1 MMSYMGL
8 NMLNRV
14 TGWGQNTLKD
24 QPEVSL
30 DGIVAVVTGPQT
42 EGGKE
47 TVRGLALR
55 GARVILASKTEAE
68 DADLELPNVRK
79 IKCDLASFASV
90 REFCRQVEKEERKVD
105 ILINNAAAFN
115 TKRELTE
122 DGQELVFQVNHL
134 SHFLL
139 TNLLMDKLKAS
150 KAARIINVSSVA
162 HWSASLLPTEALGL
176 TKSCGGYLGGVSVF
190 ALSQLSNIL
199 FTLELSHKLK
209 GLFF

>member
-1 MMSYMGL
+1 MSYMGL
-8 NMLNRV
+8 NMLNRI
-14 TGWGQNTLKD
+14 TGWGQVTKNDLH
-24 QPEVSL
+24 EVSL
-30 DGIVAVVTGPQT
+30 DGIVAVVTGPHT

-68 DADLELPNVRK
+68 GVDLELPNVRK

-90 REFCRQVEKEERKVD
+90 REFCRLVDREEEKVD
-105 ILINNAAAFN
+105 ILINNATVFS
-115 TKRELTE
+115 TKRKLTE

-162 HWSASLLPTEALGL
+162 HWSASLLPTEALSL
-176 TKSCGGYLGGVSVF
+176 TKSSGGYLGGVSIF

-199 FTLELSHKLK
+199 FTLELSQKLK

>member
-1 MMSYMGL
+1 MRGSGL
-8 NMLNRV
+8 
-14 TGWGQNTLKD
+14 GQDLTDSEDRNVKLA
-24 QPEVSL
+24 E
-30 DGIVAVVTGPQT
+30 AAA
-42 EGGKE
+42 KE
-47 TVRGLALR
+47 IGF
-55 GARVILASKTEAE
+55 
-68 DADLELPNVRK
+68 PNVRVK
-79 IKCDLASFASV
+79 ECDLASFASV

-209 GLFF
+209 GLF